1 MNSLPDGPLL
11 SFYGDDFTGSTAVL
25 EALAF
30 NGLDTVLFFEEPDA
44 AMLAKAGPV
53 RAVGL
58 AGLSRS
64 KSPAWMDTHL
74 PRAFASLKS
83 VGAPLLH
90 YKVCS
95 TFDSA
100 PETGS
105 IGKAID
111 IGTRLVP
118 GECVLVLT
126 ASPHI
131 PRWQAFGNLFAGSG
145 GEVFRID
152 RHPVMMRHPVTP
164 MSHGDLR
171 SHLALQTSSRIGLID
186 LVDLK
191 SGGAAQK
198 LRRER
203 DRDAKIVLIDMV
215 DSETLERA
223 GALIWQGR
231 ATNPLVAGSQGVEYA
246 LIEHWRRQGLLPMV
260 QGLPPLLPV
269 DRIAVVSGS
278 CSPVAAA
285 QIAHAEKSGF
295 HLVRVDPLLA
305 ADARAWHSEIERCG
319 AEALEGCRQGRDPLV
334 YSALGPDDPS
344 IARLEA
350 ICHAQGCNREEIS
363 LRLGSGLG
371 QILDRILAET
381 GIGRAVVSGGDSSG
395 QACLAMG
402 LNAVTALA
410 PVAPGA
416 PLCLALSRKPY
427 LDGLEIA
434 LKGGQM
440 GEADFFSRAKGRR

>member
-11 SFYGDDFTGSTAVL
+11 AFYGDDFTGSTAVL

-30 NGLDTVLFFEEPDA
+30 NGLKTVLFFEEPDA

-53 RAVGL
+53 HAVGL

-64 KSPAWMDTHL
+64 KSPAWMDAHL
-74 PRAFASLKS
+74 PRAFASLKA

-111 IGTRLVP
+111 IGARLVP
-118 GECVLVLT
+118 GKCVKVLT

-131 PRWQAFGNLFAGSG
+131 ARWQAFGNLFAGIG

-164 MSHGDLR
+164 MHDGDLR
-171 SHLALQTSSRIGLID
+171 RHLALQTPSLIGLID

-198 LRRER
+198 LQRER
-203 DRDAKIVLIDMV
+203 DRGAKILLIDMV
-215 DSETLERA
+215 DDETLERA
-223 GALIWQGR
+223 GELMWEGR
-231 ATNPLVAGSQGVEYA
+231 GADPFVAGSQGVEYA
-246 LIEHWRRQGLLPMV
+246 LIAHWRRQGLLPRMD
-260 QGLPPLLPV
+260 GLPTLLSV

-278 CSPVAAA
+278 CSPVTAA

-295 HLVRVDPLLA
+295 HLVRVDPLLTL
-305 ADARAWHSEIERCG
+305 DACAWHSEIERSA

-344 IARLEA
+344 IARLDA
-350 ICHAQGCNREEIS
+350 LCHAEGCNRKEIS

-402 LNAVTALA
+402 LSAVTALA
-410 PVAPGA
+410 PVAPSA
-416 PLCLALSRKPY
+416 PLCLALSHKPH